1 MDRLHRR
8 DDDTRISPL
17 SPHLLGFSLVRD
29 ESTLYVQKI

>member
-8 DDDTRISPL
+8 NDDTRVPSCTDY
-17 SPHLLGFSLVRD
+17 LLGFSLVRD